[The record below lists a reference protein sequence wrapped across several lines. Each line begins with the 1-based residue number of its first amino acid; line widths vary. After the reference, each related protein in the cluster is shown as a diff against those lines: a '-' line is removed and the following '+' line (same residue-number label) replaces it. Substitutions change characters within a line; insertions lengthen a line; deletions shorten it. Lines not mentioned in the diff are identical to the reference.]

1 MGVKVYDGMKVNEF
15 NQILLPN
22 DTSSNTNNTNNV
34 FAFIYN
40 ILAFMPI
47 LDMIIYFCLFIFTM
61 KWFYSFVL
69 SSFKMVLRIVLIAIF
84 IITMIMILQMT
95 CMNNNSN
102 NNNDNNNILFDNDG
116 NAYDNNDNNS
126 DDNNN
131 NICTHINYQLQ
142 SSMFASKLLLF
153 TNNTIIITTIQTNL
167 NMLSTMKTMYFKML
181 ELMPRSSSSPKDNT
195 NTKEDD

>member
-1 MGVKVYDGMKVNEF
+1 
-15 NQILLPN
+15 
-22 DTSSNTNNTNNV
+22 
-34 FAFIYN
+34 
-40 ILAFMPI
+40 
-47 LDMIIYFCLFIFTM
+47 
-61 KWFYSFVL
+61 
-69 SSFKMVLRIVLIAIF
+69 LIAIF

-126 DDNNN
+126 DDNN